1 MGRSWMSM
9 PGDMT
14 LLAIFG
20 LIVLLAMAL
29 GALILI
35 FYLRR

>member
-1 MGRSWMSM
+1 MGRSWMSA

-14 LLAIFG
+14 LFAIFG
-20 LIVLLAMAL
+20 LIVLLVIAL